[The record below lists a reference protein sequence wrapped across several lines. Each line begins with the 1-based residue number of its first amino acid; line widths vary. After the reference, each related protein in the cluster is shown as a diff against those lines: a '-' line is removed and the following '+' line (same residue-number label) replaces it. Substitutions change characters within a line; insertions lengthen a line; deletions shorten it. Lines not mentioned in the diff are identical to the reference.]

1 MVYNLPYMISIIK
14 MGVSLLSIY
23 LNNGAT
29 TWPKPACVPEAI
41 SSFILERGANLARGS
56 SSGRDIDSLDMV
68 ISARQDIASFFRG
81 YRKRDPR
88 YVTFTGNVTE
98 SLNVVLKGFLRP
110 GMHAL
115 TTSME
120 HNSVIRPLR
129 RLEGQGVKVSVLQC
143 DSKGFLNP
151 EVLHSFLKENSVDLF
166 VLSHA
171 SNVCGSIQPLEDL
184 AAICTRAGVPCV
196 LDSAQTA
203 GVLEIDV
210 EGLGLSACC
219 FTGHKGLMGPQGI
232 GGIVWEPWFAARV
245 LPFVEGGTGS
255 FSDDEHQPE
264 ILPDRFEA
272 GTPNLPGIAGLSAS
286 LGWIVETGVEAISER
301 EKKLGKRLLEGIR
314 TLPGLE
320 IFGSE
325 MDRDRLA
332 VFAMNLDSMDNG
344 TAAFELSE
352 RWGIE
357 TRPGLHC
364 SPLGH
369 RTLGTFPGGALRVS
383 IGFFNTEQEI
393 DVAVEALGILAAEKA
408 VH

>member
-1 MVYNLPYMISIIK
+1 
-14 MGVSLLSIY
+14 LSIY

-29 TWPKPACVPEAI
+29 TWPKPPCVAEAV
-41 SSFILERGANLARGS
+41 SAFILGSGANLARGS
-56 SSGRDIDSLDMV
+56 SSGRDIETLDMV
-68 ISARQDIASFFRG
+68 TSTRQQVACFFRG
-81 YRKRDPR
+81 YRKNDPR

-98 SLNVVLKGFLRP
+98 SLNVVLKGYLRP

-129 RLEGQGVKVSVLQC
+129 RLEGQGAKVSILEC
-143 DSKGFLNP
+143 DNRGFLSP
-151 EVLHSFLKENSVDLF
+151 EVLHSFLKRERVDLF

-184 AAICTRAGVPCV
+184 AAICAGAGVPCV

-203 GVLEIDV
+203 GVTEIDV
-210 EGLGLSACC
+210 EGLGLAACC

-232 GGIVWEPWFAARV
+232 GGIVWEPGFAGRV

-264 ILPDRFEA
+264 KLPDRFEA

-286 LGWIVETGVEAISER
+286 LGWIAETGVSAIFER
-301 EKKLGKRLLEGIR
+301 EKELGMRFLEGIR
-314 TLPGLE
+314 KAPGIR

-325 MDRDRLA
+325 NERSRLA
-332 VFAMNLDSMDNG
+332 VFAVNLSSMDNG

-369 RTLGTFPGGALRVS
+369 RTLGTFPSGALRIS

-393 DVAVEALGILAAEKA
+393 EVAIEALCTLAAENA
-408 VH
+408 PL